1 MTKSIIFD
9 SGPIISFSTNN
20 LLWLLE
26 PLQKQ
31 FGGDFYITW
40 GVYSELVERP
50 LNTKKYKFEALQI
63 LPYINEGILKMINGS
78 VVRPKAEK
86 ILDLANSIFKARGN
100 WIQMV
105 HRTEMEVI
113 AAAIQLGSSAI
124 VVDERATRLLIENP
138 RRLIDWFRKRLH
150 TNVSI
155 DQENLSEFRKEVG
168 KIKVIRSVEL
178 ATIAYELGLFSRYM
192 YKEEEKVVPQLR
204 KTLLEGVLWGIKLNG
219 CSISRE
225 EIDDIVKIET

>member
-31 FGGDFYITW
+31 FGGDFYITR